1 MVIVVKAV
9 ESRDCHFASANETV
23 LCLLKLALETITVE
37 DVWQIDTIFILKKL
51 TNLCLTVILAEC
63 NLTRKEDQNVAGYE
77 LPAAD
82 VA

>member
-1 MVIVVKAV
+1 M
-9 ESRDCHFASANETV
+9 
-23 LCLLKLALETITVE
+23 
-37 DVWQIDTIFILKKL
+37 WQIDTISILKKL
-51 TNLCLTVILAEC
+51 TNLCVIVILAEC